1 MYKEITNVN
10 TTALLRGNAKTS
22 LNSNP
27 IKSAVD
33 PGSGIDWSKYFS
45 QGPEGLNLTSQG
57 LGGIG
62 GGLGALLGGSLPK
75 DASIWKRLLYGLG
88 GGLLGAGLGYAGGE
102 LFGKGKG
109 LTMPWFKTDPA
120 PEGAPAA
127 PAAPVAP
134 NEAPSITPDD
144 TDIGG

>member
-1 MYKEITNVN
+1 M
-10 TTALLRGNAKTS
+10 
-22 LNSNP
+22 
-27 IKSAVD
+27 
-33 PGSGIDWSKYFS
+33 
-45 QGPEGLNLTSQG
+45 
-57 LGGIG
+57 
-62 GGLGALLGGSLPK
+62 LGGSLPK

-134 NEAPSITPDD
+134 NESPSITPDD
-144 TDIGG
+144 TDIGGCAGLTPSKRWQS